1 MKNLQNLEFYSYS
14 GFERPELLAIGF
26 DNLIKDL
33 TVESNYLGD
42 VTNDTIDEL
51 ADWLDIF
58 DTIGEMQEHHENVV
72 NGIWINPTYENL
84 KDFNLSVGLDEDT
97 YIESFK

>member
-1 MKNLQNLEFYSYS
+1 MKNLQNLKFYSYS
-14 GFERPELLAIGF
+14 GFESPELLAIGF

-33 TVESNYLGD
+33 SVESNYL
-42 VTNDTIDEL
+42 
-51 ADWLDIF
+51 F
-58 DTIGEMQEHHENVV
+58 DPTEEMQEHHENVV

-84 KDFNLSVGLDEDT
+84 KDFNLSVGLDEDA